1 MDVLATLNR
10 RGLIKQTTDAAALS
24 TLLERGRVTFYLGI
38 DPTGPSLHAG
48 HLVGL
53 LAMAHLQRAGHQPV
67 LLIGGA
73 TARVGDPS
81 DKDDMRPLLPV
92 ETVVRNAELM
102 QRQVGRIIDLGGTT
116 VVDNATWLAELG
128 YLDFL
133 REIGPRFSVNRML
146 GFETYRRRLETGLSF
161 LEFNYLL
168 LQAYDF
174 LELHRR
180 HGCLLQIGGDDQWAN
195 ILAGVDLIRRV
206 ERVDAHALT
215 WPLVTTADGKK
226 MGKTAA
232 GALFLDPE
240 LVTPYRF
247 YQYWINVPDAD
258 VGTLLAMLTL
268 LPDAEVEELG
278 RLRDR
283 AVLAAKERLAM
294 ELTTLV
300 HGAEEAERARQASR
314 ALFAGSGSDSGAI
327 PSSPLDAAEMES
339 GVTLVELLVRG
350 GLASSRSDARRLISQ
365 GGAYLNE
372 RQWTD
377 MDRPVAAAD
386 VTDGQLIV
394 RAGKKRH
401 HRFVIGTS

>member
-1 MDVLATLNR
+1 MDVLATLTR

-24 TLLERGRVTFYLGI
+24 KLLERDRVTFYLGI

-102 QRQVGRIIDLGGTT
+102 QRQVGRIIDLGHTT
-116 VVDNATWLAELG
+116 VVDNAAWLAELG

-206 ERVDAHALT
+206 ERVEAHALT

-240 LVTPYRF
+240 LVTPYQF

-268 LPDAEVEELG
+268 LPDEEVEDLG

-300 HGAEEAERARQASR
+300 HGAKEAERARQASR

-327 PSSPLDAAEMES
+327 PSSPLGAAEMES

-372 RQWTD
+372 RPWTD
-377 MDRPVAAAD
+377 MDRPVASGD
-386 VTDGQLIV
+386 VSDGQLIV

>member
-161 LEFNYLL
+161 LEFNSLL

-268 LPDAEVEELG
+268 LPDDEVEELG

-300 HGAEEAERARQASR
+300 HGAKEAERARQASR